1 MFENQAPFKGS
12 NHRWINLI
20 LECCDDAEFLAY
32 WYPRVNLPGS
42 DAKSHSMR
50 HYWRKKFLR
59 QIHPPSPTWFTFLTE
74 CEYCFQVF
82 EPKRKGHKYCCNS
95 CRSSA
100 PRYRRRNA
108 HLPDGGMKFLK
119 SGRRRFR
126 SDVEARRAFEHD
138 LDQGFVKPSTCVPRR
153 RG

>member
-1 MFENQAPFKGS
+1 MFENQVPFKGS

-20 LECCDDAEFLAY
+20 LECRDDAEFLAY

-42 DAKSHSMR
+42 DATSHSR
-50 HYWRKKFLR
+50 RYYWRKKFLAMFQPR
-59 QIHPPSPTWFTFLTE
+59 HITFTFR
-74 CEYCFQVF
+74 CEYCFQPF
-82 EPKRKGHKYCCNS
+82 TPRRRGHKYCCNS

-108 HLPDGGMKFLK
+108 HLPDKGMAFLK

-126 SDVEARRAFEHD
+126 RDVEARLENKRQMGIRVFERDLAHD
-138 LDQGFVKPSTCVPRR
+138 P
-153 RG
+153 